1 MKDLRTYI
9 KSLLIIVAIYS
20 LIINLTILL
29 TIILGD
35 ISNAAK
41 VTENDT
47 APDRI
52 YIEDLPE
59 LEITEEYDFAQEGIR
74 I

>member
-29 TIILGD
+29 TIILEG
-35 ISNAAK
+35 ISPVE
-41 VTENDT
+41 VTEKDT

>member
-1 MKDLRTYI
+1 MN
-9 KSLLIIVAIYS
+9 YS
-20 LIINLTILL
+20 FYHILL

-35 ISNAAK
+35 ISNTAK

>member
-29 TIILGD
+29 TIILGG
-35 ISNAAK
+35 ISPVE